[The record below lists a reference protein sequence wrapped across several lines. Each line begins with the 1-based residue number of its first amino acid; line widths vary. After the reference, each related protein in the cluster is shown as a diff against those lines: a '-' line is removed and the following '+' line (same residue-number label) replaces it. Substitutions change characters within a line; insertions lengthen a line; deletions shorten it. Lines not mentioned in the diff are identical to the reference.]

1 MPEVNC
7 IACSVN
13 ITTSRTR
20 RLLMS
25 PSSQRIDGIVAEVLE
40 EVISFAKRIN
50 TGLLSAKMKEEEM
63 EGNPLVQEIQ
73 QP

>member
-1 MPEVNC
+1 
-7 IACSVN
+7 
-13 ITTSRTR
+13 
-20 RLLMS
+20 MS

-40 EVISFAKRIN
+40 EVISFGKRIN
-50 TGLLSAKMKEEEM
+50 TGLLSAKMKEMEKEEEM